1 MFNTVSSEWFPSEI
15 QEYIGDFS
23 VGSEVYWKG
32 EYNKTLKLLEKRS
45 DDSINLYCGTCG
57 EYGACIFKDLNFY
70 CDRCVDLDTYDHLKI
85 EY

>member
-45 DDSINLYCGTCG
+45 DDSINYTVILVVNMVLV
-57 EYGACIFKDLNFY
+57 F
-70 CDRCVDLDTYDHLKI
+70 LKN
-85 EY
+85 

>member
-45 DDSINLYCGTCG
+45 DDSINLYCNT
-57 EYGACIFKDLNFY
+57 
-70 CDRCVDLDTYDHLKI
+70 
-85 EY
+85 